1 MRRVLALIMGL
12 FVSFSFFRCG
22 NNQDSKEDR
31 PDNRRRYP
39 WTVEDPVD
47 VYFGPQHSES
57 PDVSPEAP
65 VYHGP
70 QHSESPDVSPEAPVY
85 FGPQGFDDEPSEK
98 PGYPDSTEEPADVYF
113 GPQFS
118 EDD

>member
-1 MRRVLALIMGL
+1 MRRILALLMGL

-22 NNQDSKEDR
+22 SSQDTKDDR

-39 WTVEDPVD
+39 WTVGDQTD
-47 VYFGPQHSES
+47 VYAGPQYSES
-57 PDVSPEAP
+57 PEVTA
-65 VYHGP
+65 
-70 QHSESPDVSPEAPVY
+70 EAPVY
-85 FGPQGFDDEPSEK
+85 FGPQGFDDDPPDVTPEAPVYFGPQGLDDE
-98 PGYPDSTEEPADVYF
+98 PGYPDSTEDPADVYF